1 MSNHDREGSRPTHR
15 DPDLARV
22 WHEASDEQ
30 PPAHLD
36 AAIIAAARKSVPGRG
51 EPSQTAPVRVQRRN
65 WLLQWQP
72 LAAAATVAGLAFVLI
87 QMLPREHD
95 FAPSMQR
102 KEAAPVPAAATPQ
115 ASSSSVPAATD
126 NSQAPGAD
134 TSVARPERVGVPDGA
149 PAQGAV
155 PAPPATLAAPAATAE
170 ATVSETVATADTAMA
185 PDETSADRREAMTPE
200 LAGRTVPAAP
210 AAAAP
215 SSPAREKSL
224 GNTASLDAAAWAA
237 KIAALHGSGDFTAAE
252 KSLRAFRT
260 AAPDAD
266 AYLPDSLRD
275 WARTVQ

>member
-36 AAIIAAARKSVPGRG
+36 AAIIAAARQSVPGRG

-134 TSVARPERVGVPDGA
+134 TSVARPERVVVPDGA

-170 ATVSETVATADTAMA
+170 ATVSETVATA
-185 PDETSADRREAMTPE
+185 
-200 LAGRTVPAAP
+200 AP

-224 GNTASLDAAAWAA
+224 GNTASLDAVAWAA